1 MSKIPFKEFLIAT
14 VADDGTIL
22 KGVIY
27 YWAKDYS
34 VLLLEPIKV
43 EKYGAHLMY
52 MIPAIYIIDENIADY
67 LFVKNGRHYINIYAK
82 CKKMLQELYEEK
94 K

>member
-1 MSKIPFKEFLIAT
+1 MSKIPFKEFLIET

-22 KGVIY
+22 KGVIH

-34 VLLLEPIKV
+34 VRLLEPTKS

-52 MIPAIYIIDENIADY
+52 MIPATYIVDKNKENY
-67 LFVKNGRHYINIYAK
+67 LSVKNGRHYINIYAK

>member
-1 MSKIPFKEFLIAT
+1 MFKIPFKEFLIET

-22 KGVIY
+22 KEVIH

-34 VLLLEPIKV
+34 VRLLEPIKV

-52 MIPAIYIIDENIADY
+52 MIPTTYIVDENTEDY
-67 LFVKNGRHYINIYAK
+67 LSVKNGRHYINIYEK
-82 CKKMLQELYEEK
+82 CTKMLQELYEEK